1 MTSLLRR
8 FALAAVVVG
17 SLAAGAGLAAC
28 GDDGGSGDDVVLS
41 AAGERG
47 KELARTQGCISCHS
61 ADGSRSTGPS
71 WKGIAGTTVEL
82 EDGTSVVRDDAYL
95 RTAIV
100 ASRGQVVDGYA
111 NIMPVYEGELTEA
124 EIADLIAYLR
134 DLAPAEEPTTTG

>member
-1 MTSLLRR
+1 VLHLPRR
-8 FALAAVVVG
+8 IALVAVVVG

-61 ADGSRSTGPS
+61 ADGSRSTGPT
-71 WKGIAGTTVEL
+71 WKGIAGAEVEL
-82 EDGTSVVRDDAYL
+82 ENGSTVVRDDAYL
-95 RTAIV
+95 RTAII
-100 ASRGQVVDGYA
+100 ASRGQVVKGYA
-111 NIMPVYEGELTEA
+111 NIMPVYEGELSEE

-134 DLAPAEEPTTTG
+134 DLAPPEA